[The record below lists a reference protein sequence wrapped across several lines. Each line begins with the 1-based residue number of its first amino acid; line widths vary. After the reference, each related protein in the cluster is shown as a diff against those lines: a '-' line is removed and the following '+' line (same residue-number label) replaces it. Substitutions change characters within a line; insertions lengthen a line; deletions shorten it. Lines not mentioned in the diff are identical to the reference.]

1 MKKEAN
7 EDAAVRHGE
16 MIYVEPAEEIIWV
29 PKDRFESS

>member
-7 EDAAVRHGE
+7 ENATLRHAE
-16 MIYVEPAEEIIWV
+16 MIYVEPAQEIIWI